1 MGRRLCFSTI
11 TYSHSEFTPLDR
23 IDIGANIGG
32 YTMFTAG
39 ALGRSTVAIDCYMPN
54 IERIARAVQ
63 IQRDQN
69 QLSNQHG
76 SDGFNQ

>member
-1 MGRRLCFSTI
+1 
-11 TYSHSEFTPLDR
+11 
-23 IDIGANIGG
+23 
-32 YTMFTAG
+32 MFTAG